1 MKQCPLCKRELSDQ
15 LLFCPFDGQT
25 LVSASQGDKFI
36 GLILEG
42 KYRIDEKVGEGG
54 MGKVYRGTHILMDH
68 TVAIKILH
76 PHLSS
81 DGIAV
86 ERFRREAR
94 AAACIRYPNAG
105 AVTDFGVNKET
116 GLSYLVME
124 FLEGVELRE
133 EMKERGQLDFEE
145 SFIIT
150 QQICLALQA
159 AHARGIIHRDLKP
172 DNIWLLKSEDNF
184 PRVKVLDFGI
194 AKLMAGSVGN
204 LTQQGMIVGTPY
216 YMSPEQCVG
225 DELDARS
232 DIYSLGII
240 TYEILT
246 GRVPFRASTPMGVA
260 LKHANEPPV
269 PPHEFRL
276 DLPYPIETVVLR
288 ALRKHREER
297 QGTAMELA
305 QEFESA
311 LYQAGVELKLLG
323 TTTPKTAHA
332 LNTYGDQ
339 PFRIGTADR
348 SFPPDRSM
356 PPVDRSTPPDRS
368 NPPQEWTSTPPGIS
382 TAPLG
387 TPPPQPAARIDM
399 PDLFQRW
406 TPGGVSI
413 RNLLSELLASRKI
426 LFVGLAAVLFITA
439 IVVVVSLTR
448 NKAPVAVGNKNAAT
462 TNPPV
467 DKTPT
472 KPIPPPPP
480 GMALVTGGKFMRGNP
495 KGDKYETPVKEEVVS
510 PFYIDQSEVTNKE
523 YYKFMSD
530 TTYYRWPNDWSDSW
544 KAGKFAPGEGENP
557 VAGITWN
564 DAQNY
569 AKWAGK
575 RLPTEVEWEY
585 AARGSN
591 GWLYP
596 WGDDFKPNYANIAT
610 GGLTRVDA
618 FPNDK
623 SPLGVIGMA
632 GNVSEWTSSLDERK
646 PGKIIVRGANYL
658 PPSEL
663 KMNASPADFARVTRR
678 LSAAPESGYAYIGFR
693 CVKDIP
699 QQ

>member
-1 MKQCPLCKRELSDQ
+1 MKQCPLCKKEMRDQ

-25 LVSASQGDKFI
+25 LVSADPGDKFI
-36 GLILEG
+36 GLILED

-94 AAACIRYPNAG
+94 AAASIRHPNAV

-124 FLEGVELRE
+124 FLEGVELRDE
-133 EMKERGQLDFEE
+133 IKKKGRLDFEE

-150 QQICLALQA
+150 QQICSGLQA
-159 AHARGIIHRDLKP
+159 AHAKGIIHRDLKP

-240 TYEILT
+240 IYEILT

-260 LKHANEPPV
+260 LKHANEAPM
-269 PPHEFRL
+269 PPHELRL
-276 DLPYPIETVVLR
+276 DLPYPIENVVLR
-288 ALRKHREER
+288 ALRKRREER

-323 TTTPKTAHA
+323 TTTPKPAHA
-332 LNTYGDQ
+332 LNTNPDQ
-339 PFRIGTADR
+339 AFRSVAADR
-348 SFPPDRSM
+348 SFPPDRSI
-356 PPVDRSTPPDRS
+356 PPLDRSTPPDRS
-368 NPPQEWTSTPPGIS
+368 MPPQGSASTPPAIS

-387 TPPPQPAARIDM
+387 TPQPHPAARIDM

-406 TPGGVSI
+406 NPARVSI
-413 RNLLSELLASRKI
+413 RNLLSESSTSRTI
-426 LFVGLAAVLFITA
+426 LFVGLATVLIITA

-448 NKAPVAVGNKNAAT
+448 SNKAPVGDRNKNAT
-462 TNPPV
+462 SNPPV
-467 DKTPT
+467 DTKTPA
-472 KPIPPPPP
+472 KIPAPPA
-480 GMALVTGGKFMRGNP
+480 GMVLVTGGKFMRGNP

-530 TTYYRWPNDWSDSW
+530 TTYYRWPDDWSDSW
-544 KAGKFAPGEGENP
+544 KAGKFASGGGEKP

-585 AARGSN
+585 SARGSN

-596 WGDDFKPNYANIAT
+596 WGNDFKPTYANIGS
-610 GGLTRVDA
+610 GGPTRVDA

-623 SPLGVIGMA
+623 SPVGVIGMA
-632 GNVSEWTSSLDERK
+632 GNVSEWTGSLDERK

-658 PPSEL
+658 PPSAL
-663 KMNASPADFARVTRR
+663 GMNASPADFARVTRR
-678 LSAAPESGYAYIGFR
+678 LSAAPENGYAHIGFR
-693 CVKDIP
+693 CVKDIS